1 MSAQILEGQIERER
15 ECVHRRSGVT
25 GVFIPG
31 ERYIQ
36 ALQSLRGEAAMT
48 LSRKV
53 SPFFWADAALTKVW
67 LCSDCARDA
76 RI

>member
-1 MSAQILEGQIERER
+1 MSAQMLEGQNKRER
-15 ECVHRRSGVT
+15 ECVHRQSGAI
-25 GVFIPG
+25 GGFIPG
-31 ERYIQ
+31 ERFIQ

-53 SPFFWADAALTKVW
+53 SPFFWADAALTDVW